1 MEVVVDNDSLKQDSN
16 FLMVKNLSS
25 KSRKDSLHYF
35 STSPPALLNANLSH
49 SQIIYY
55 LFLTKG
61 DKTLGLYVDSHFS
74 WKFYIFHI
82 SRRVKR
88 FIGMTFKNID
98 NSLADKS
105 LLSYICTVINIQ
117 VNDVMYLYNAVLFYL
132 FFYVTLLFK

>member
-16 FLMVKNLSS
+16 FLMVKKLSS

-35 STSPPALLNANLSH
+35 LTAPPPALLNANLSH

-55 LFLTKG
+55 LFLIKG
-61 DKTLGLYVDSHFS
+61 DNTPGLYVDSHFS

-105 LLSYICTVINIQ
+105 LLSYI
-117 VNDVMYLYNAVLFYL
+117 F
-132 FFYVTLLFK
+132 

>member
-16 FLMVKNLSS
+16 FLMVKKLPS

-35 STSPPALLNANLSH
+35 LTAPPPPALLNANLSH

-55 LFLTKG
+55 LFLIKG
-61 DKTLGLYVDSHFS
+61 DKTPGLYVDSHFS

-105 LLSYICTVINIQ
+105 LLSYI
-117 VNDVMYLYNAVLFYL
+117 F
-132 FFYVTLLFK
+132 